1 MNALINT
8 NNNIQ
13 VGTFK
18 SDLIHDY
25 ISFLD
30 VSPRTLEAYEK
41 NLKRFL
47 EWMYSQGI
55 TQPQRCNVIE
65 YRDYLLKDKAPATV
79 QAYMVA
85 VKLFFRWTGSTGIY
99 PNIADNIKGAKV
111 GRNHKKDHLTTS
123 QVKAVLGAIDQ
134 ETEAGKRDYA
144 MLMLMF
150 TGGLR
155 TIEVSRAKLAD
166 LRTLG
171 DNTVLYIQ
179 GKGRDEKDDY
189 IKIPEATETAIRSYL
204 SFKGIRDPEAYIF
217 TSSSNNNK
225 GQGITTRAIRATV
238 KSRFKAVGLD
248 SDRLTAH
255 STRHTAVTLALLAGS
270 TVQEA
275 QQFARHSD
283 ISTTMIYAHNLDKAS
298 NTCSSNIANLIE

>member
-1 MNALINT
+1 
-8 NNNIQ
+8 
-13 VGTFK
+13 
-18 SDLIHDY
+18 
-25 ISFLD
+25 
-30 VSPRTLEAYEK
+30 
-41 NLKRFL
+41 
-47 EWMYSQGI
+47 MYSQGI